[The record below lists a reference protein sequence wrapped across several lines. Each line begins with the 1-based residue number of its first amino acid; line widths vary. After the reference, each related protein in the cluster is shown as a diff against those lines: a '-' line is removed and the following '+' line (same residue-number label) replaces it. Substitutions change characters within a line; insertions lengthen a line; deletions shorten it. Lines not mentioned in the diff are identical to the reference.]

1 MYDWSHRV
9 PLGDYPEEHFTEK
22 IPRKLIK
29 EFQGRLKVLKTH
41 IEVRNESL
49 EVPYTYL
56 NPTEVENSVAL
67 WVSDGVSSSAVGKSQ
82 VHINKN
88 EKGCSVLTDTLLLH
102 VIIVC
107 WLNPN
112 PHHNSYFVNEY
123 TGHLIKVI
131 YWVKD
136 TILHIDLYT
145 LEVNCAL

>member
-1 MYDWSHRV
+1 MYDWSHQV

-67 WVSDGVSSSAVGKSQ
+67 WVSDGVSSGQK
-82 VHINKN
+82 IGFTLTK
-88 EKGCSVLTDTLLLH
+88 EKGRSCSVFNWYFTSTCDNCML
-102 VIIVC
+102 I
-107 WLNPN
+107 LNPN
-112 PHHNSYFVNEY
+112 PHHYSSLFCQWIYREPDQTELLGEGYYF
-123 TGHLIKVI
+123 THWL
-131 YWVKD
+131 
-136 TILHIDLYT
+136 
-145 LEVNCAL
+145 